1 MLCSYK
7 LIYFLHANWR
17 HNNIKGLLLRYL
29 CGIVCICVTG
39 ISYHVYNISCRK
51 IKMHTILSYKIYLNC
66 ILLIAKNVRQCCIF
80 TFYSIVIIKSK
91 LLGPRSFWKNPSKR
105 HLLKKKLSKNMNVI
119 GITLKM
125 IINVTRGHSSGCDE
139 LAK

>member
-1 MLCSYK
+1 MFTFY
-7 LIYFLHANWR
+7 
-17 HNNIKGLLLRYL
+17 
-29 CGIVCICVTG
+29 
-39 ISYHVYNISCRK
+39 
-51 IKMHTILSYKIYLNC
+51 TILSL
-66 ILLIAKNVRQCCIF
+66 
-80 TFYSIVIIKSK
+80 KSK
-91 LLGPRSFWKNPSKR
+91 LPGPCSFWKNPSKR